1 MLLQE
6 ARVRRGG
13 DGEGEGEAAGR
24 RRVPR
29 RGRTGSTSTRSE
41 AKSKMQRASNQAGT
55 FWRGH
60 RGGAS
65 ARQPAPLPSFGGAPA
80 PGNVSPILAILPP
93 QPMSDQRG
101 ILPGFEAWSAR
112 LVPVALFFSPGGEG
126 AVNRRPRGVKKVEN
140 SPIRPKK
147 APAAIVSARAVR

>member
-1 MLLQE
+1 MVLQE
-6 ARVRRGG
+6 ARVRSGG
-13 DGEGEGEAAGR
+13 DGEGKGEGEAAGR

-112 LVPVALFFSPGGEG
+112 LVPVALFFSPGRRRGGE
-126 AVNRRPRGVKKVEN
+126 PQ
-140 SPIRPKK
+140 
-147 APAAIVSARAVR
+147 AAGREEGRK